1 MLTDAELEEMRDVAA
16 QALPGTAVI
25 TLGGTLVSDGGG
37 GGSISYTSGGTVAC
51 RVAPISGTE
60 REIADRISSD
70 AEFVITLPHSANVTT
85 DAKLAISGSTYSV
98 EAIRDRSYEITTRVE
113 AVKDS

>member
-1 MLTDAELEEMRDVAA
+1 MLTPAELDSMRDVAER
-16 QALPGTAVI
+16 ALPGTAVI

-51 RVAPISGTE
+51 RIAPISGTE

-70 AEFVITLPHSANVTT
+70 AEFIVTLPHDANVTT
-85 DAKLAISGSTYSV
+85 DAKLAIGGSTYSV

-113 AVKDS
+113 AVKET